1 MPLLIENI
9 DVIAR
14 KKQRDV
20 LFISFLESEDHLASE
35 NTEQSETSFEKNSNL
50 KKRKINQQSRERVIA
65 WLDEHQIEWALT
77 GPFANPNAMLPYQG
91 DIYVDLPFDQN
102 LAAYRELEGFLENPD
117 LKQRLPDVKFW
128 VCSLELAMRNQDATS
143 DWDEL

>member
-20 LFISFLESEDHLASE
+20 LWISFLESEDSLLSE
-35 NTEQSETSFEKNSNL
+35 NNEQSATSFEHNINF

-65 WLDEHQIEWALT
+65 WLDEHRIDWELT
-77 GPFANPNAMLPYQG
+77 GPLANRNVMMPYQG
-91 DIYVDLPFDQN
+91 DIYVDLPYDQN
-102 LAAYRELEGFLENPD
+102 LAAYRELEWFLENPD
-117 LKQRLPDVKFW
+117 IKQRLPDVKFW
-128 VCSLELAMRNQDATS
+128 VCSLELAMRNKHNS
-143 DWDEL
+143 DWDEF